1 MTSRCFLLIVTTL
14 SFLGLTMR
22 LEDALPSRYANPN
35 PATWTSSR
43 YLRAAPNQQTSAKE
57 PKQTT
62 VTGIVVALGAR
73 AVRADNRCRQ
83 LTVVRATARGNGN
96 LKNKYLL
103 VPRNFDCA
111 DGDFT
116 NEMFQ
121 NKRKWRFPLIRGADC
136 DRTFEQIK
144 HMTFVHPQGV
154 FSSVLWMKMVPGNDG
169 EKIALTQKLLCYEID
184 GALKPVQ

>member
-1 MTSRCFLLIVTTL
+1 MTNTCVLLFITSL
-14 SFLGLTMR
+14 SVLGLTPQ
-22 LEDALPSRYANPN
+22 LEEALPSSYG
-35 PATWTSSR
+35 
-43 YLRAAPNQQTSAKE
+43 NQQRSAKE

-62 VTGIVVALGAR
+62 ITGIVVALGQR
-73 AVRADNRCRQ
+73 VVRDDDRCRQ

-103 VPRNFDCA
+103 VPRNFDCN

-116 NEMFQ
+116 NAMFQ

-144 HMTFVHPQGV
+144 DMTFVHPTGV
-154 FSSVLWMKMVPGNDG
+154 GSSVPWMKMVPGNDG
-169 EKIALTQKLLCYEID
+169 EEMSLTQKLLCYEIN
-184 GALKPVQ
+184 GALKLVK